1 MKETKEI
8 EIKERSKVKLEGKI
22 VLANGESV
30 EFVAGP
36 DYWERNDC
44 TVETL
49 QKTEEFIEEISE
61 LFTDWAVL
69 SGEVDEKDLE
79 EK

>member
-1 MKETKEI
+1 MNETKEI
-8 EIKERSKVKLEGKI
+8 KIKKRSKVKLEGKI

-36 DYWERNDC
+36 DYWERGDC
-44 TVETL
+44 AIETL
-49 QKTEEFIEEISE
+49 KKTEEFIDEISE

-69 SGEVDEKDLE
+69 AGEVDEKDLE
-79 EK
+79 D